1 MSEDLKNKPE
11 ALTATLVIEKLKE
24 YYNVKTA
31 NEVSEKLGNIA
42 QSNVSRAIKNDN
54 VRLLITKIRK
64 AGIFDEIFK

>member
-64 AGIFDEIFK
+64 AGIFDEVFK